1 MSHMPED
8 RRLERLKDRFLN
20 GDLDRRSFLGL
31 LSYAGLAVGV
41 VGQPLHALAQGVD
54 VKQIR
59 FDNWGGV
66 VSEAMRKTGIAA
78 FEKATSI
85 KVVEGTFGLE
95 EEILSKAKAGRPGDY
110 NVISSAGLSWYKRWM
125 DAGFGVVLNEAEIPN
140 LKLVIPALLE
150 QFRKV
155 TPQGLSAVPFSYG
168 NTGIAYNK
176 KFISVER
183 ALAEREKLLV
193 MPEFKGRISGHNDFQ
208 TRMWVAALQTGQ
220 KPNDIKNLDAVW
232 NKIRENRALVKK
244 YWGSGAES
252 MELLASGEV
261 YVSDIW
267 SGRAAALMA
276 RNPDIGWVDY
286 STGYSWA
293 QDLLVVKGA
302 PLQPVQRFLNFMLD
316 PEVSVAVAEAQLY
329 PSALDGSKV
338 PMTEKIKSLPN
349 YDPTGTFAKYD
360 YADPVYWTKSERDW
374 KAQYSRI
381 EKGF

>member
-1 MSHMPED
+1 M
-8 RRLERLKDRFLN
+8 
-20 GDLDRRSFLGL
+20 
-31 LSYAGLAVGV
+31 
-41 VGQPLHALAQGVD
+41 AQAAD

-95 EEILSKAKAGRPGDY
+95 EEILSKAKASRAGDY
-110 NVISSAGLSWYKRWM
+110 NIISSAGLSWYKRWM

-140 LKLVIPALLE
+140 LKLVIPALLA

-155 TPQGLSAVPFSYG
+155 TPQGLSAVPFCYG
-168 NTGIAYNK
+168 NTGIAFNK
-176 KFISVER
+176 KFIPMER
-183 ALAEREKLLV
+183 ALAEREKLLA
-193 MPEFKGRISGHNDFQ
+193 MPEFKGKISGHNDFQ

-220 KPNDIKNLDAVW
+220 NPNDIKNLDAVW
-232 NKIRENRALVKK
+232 NKIRESRALVKK

-252 MELLASGEV
+252 MDLLASGEV

-276 RNPDIGWVDY
+276 RNPDIGYVDY

-293 QDLLVVKGA
+293 QDLLVVKGSPMQA
-302 PLQPVQRFLNFMLD
+302 SEKFLNFLLD
-316 PEVSVAVAEAQLY
+316 PVVSIAVAEAQLY
-329 PSALDGSKV
+329 PPALDGSKV
-338 PMTEKIKSLPN
+338 AMTDKIKSLPN

-360 YADPVYWTKSERDW
+360 YADPVYWTKSEKDW